1 LTPSILHRDAW
12 LLAVCKPSG
21 LVVHRGFSADR
32 VTLVG
37 AVRRIAGAKG
47 ASPVHRLDRGASG
60 VVLFA
65 LDSAAARSLAALFE
79 RRAVGKSYL
88 ALVRGIPPDESLV
101 SHPLPRSAGGPRVEA
116 ETMVRRLAT
125 AELEPRALSL
135 VEARPREGR
144 LHQVRRHLK
153 HLGHPIIGD
162 ANWGRGDLNRAI
174 KERYGLE
181 RLALH
186 CASLAL
192 VHPFTG
198 EPLEIR
204 APLPDDLAGPLAAM
218 GLAAAHNALGFEGR
232 IV

>member
-1 LTPSILHRDAW
+1 VA
-12 LLAVCKPSG
+12 KPSG
-21 LVVHRGFSADR
+21 IIVHRGLAADR
-32 VTLVG
+32 ATLVG
-37 AVRRIAGAKG
+37 AVRRLEGARA

-65 LDSAAARSLAALFE
+65 LDPETARLLAARFE
-79 RRAVGKSYL
+79 RREVEKSYL
-88 ALVRGIPPDESLV
+88 ALVRGVPPDESLV
-101 SHPLPRSAGGPRVEA
+101 SHPLPRSLGGPPVPC
-116 ETMVRRLAT
+116 ETLVRRLAS

-153 HLGHPIIGD
+153 HLGHPVVGD
-162 ANWGRGDLNRAI
+162 ANWGRGDLNRAVR
-174 KERYGLE
+174 ERFGLA

-186 CASLAL
+186 CAGLAL

-198 EPLEIR
+198 EPLRLR
-204 APLPDDLAGPLAAM
+204 APVPADLAEPLARM
-218 GLAAAHNALGFEGR
+218 GLEAAAEIALGFAGR